1 MIVGDGLELGGAGM
15 SRRGGRW
22 TQVTLRL
29 GLLLGGVVAV
39 WGVHEAATTAV
50 AYAADRPSA
59 VPVDAAVDMLTG
71 VLRPILTTTPP
82 PAPEVPTDEPARRT
96 TPGGSGLH
104 PAPGRPPARPTS
116 RPASRPAN
124 QDHPTAGSR
133 VQVGTP
139 KFPVDG
145 ARRPAARPR
154 GETSLT
160 PVSDVLRP
168 VTGPVRTTVI
178 TPVSKEV
185 RPITSPVQVG
195 VLAPAADVLSPVAQ
209 PLAPIFSPVWRG
221 LEPVLEPLDPVLET
235 LDPVTDP
242 LDPPNGPPATPLPT
256 PALPASPASGTVGG
270 SANGAGPGCC
280 TGPGTEAVSEA
291 ARSDS
296 SYAPMDWHS
305 AKLSSPQRLARS
317 DRPHLP
323 PPNADSTPATPAPGT
338 SGSGSPSTVHGD
350 PADALTSV
358 WTPSLAEHRCHPT
371 GSHAIASHSSRPGT
385 RPA

>member
-1 MIVGDGLELGGAGM
+1 M

-29 GLLLGGVVAV
+29 GLLLGGVVAA

-50 AYAADRPSA
+50 AYAADRPST

-71 VLRPILTTTPP
+71 VLRPILTTTPL

-96 TPGGSGLH
+96 TPGGAGLH
-104 PAPGRPPARPTS
+104 PAPGRPPARP
-116 RPASRPAN
+116 AN
-124 QDHPTAGSR
+124 QDHPTADPP
-133 VQVGTP
+133 VQVDTP

-145 ARRPAARPR
+145 ARRPGARPR
-154 GETSLT
+154 SEKSLT

-168 VTGPVRTTVI
+168 VTEPVRTAVI
-178 TPVSKEV
+178 NPVSKEL
-185 RPITSPVQVG
+185 RPITSPVRVG
-195 VLAPAADVLSPVAQ
+195 LLAPVADVLSPVAQ
-209 PLAPIFSPVWRG
+209 PLAPIFSPVWRE

-235 LDPVTDP
+235 LDPVTDL
-242 LDPPNGPPATPLPT
+242 LDPPTGPPATPLPT
-256 PALPASPASGTVGG
+256 PTLPAPPSGTVGG
-270 SANGAGPGCC
+270 GMNGAGPRCC
-280 TGPGTEAVSEA
+280 TGSGTEAVSEA
-291 ARSDS
+291 ARPVSG
-296 SYAPMDWHS
+296 YAPTDWHS

-323 PPNADSTPATPAPGT
+323 PPNADSTPATPAPSS
-338 SGSGSPSTVHGD
+338 SGCGSPSTVHGD

-358 WTPSLAEHRCHPT
+358 WTPSLVEHRCHRT
-371 GSHAIASHSSRPGT
+371 GSDAILSHSPRPGI